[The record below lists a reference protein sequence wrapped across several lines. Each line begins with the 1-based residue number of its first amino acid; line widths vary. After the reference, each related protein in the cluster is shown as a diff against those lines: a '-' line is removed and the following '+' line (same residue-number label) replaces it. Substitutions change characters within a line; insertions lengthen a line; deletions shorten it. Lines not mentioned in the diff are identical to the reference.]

1 MLQSNL
7 YSSFPRPAP
16 SALCDFQPAETQTLW
31 PKLHG
36 LVHLV
41 NLDQPSHIRWRS
53 LGLRVMP
60 EWDRQLICQSAS
72 QFDTQP
78 VCSCVRLAVR
88 QSVKRLAYVRHPV
101 SYSGSQL
108 MSQSVSG
115 PTWLTVFQLAKSVS
129 YNNRVVTQSLCLFI
143 CQSDC
148 QSESKEILMNLQ
160 VMLHKCKPYQ
170 IEHKQGTV
178 KQKE

>member
-1 MLQSNL
+1 MFNYSLEMLQSNL

-53 LGLRVMP
+53 LGQRVMP
-60 EWDRQLICQSAS
+60 ERDRQLICQSAS

-101 SYSGSQL
+101 SHSGSQL

-115 PTWLTVFQLAKSVS
+115 PTWLMVFQLAESVS
-129 YNNRVVTQSLCLFI
+129 YIILLSLNHFVCSSVSQTVNQRV
-143 CQSDC
+143 
-148 QSESKEILMNLQ
+148 K
-160 VMLHKCKPYQ
+160 KPS
-170 IEHKQGTV
+170 
-178 KQKE
+178 